1 MNLFALNSFI
11 YGLQLL
17 ALDPA
22 KSLKLSED
30 YSAFWDRAREY
41 TVGGNS
47 FSSDLITKTI
57 EQPVNI
63 LIVIGVGSLCASV
76 LYQSSFKKSD
86 GLSVFLHNLPQF
98 LWAAFIMFLLANGYS
113 NAFKVADSSWAFR
126 GLMRERTASISIINT
141 QISNAMANQLFHTQY
156 GQAVTDQFAECE
168 ALPIPTVRLPK
179 AATTTGA
186 EGLTVEQ
193 RHTAEFI
200 SCMETLQETVERN
213 YEDLQEQCGETLDK
227 CEVIKERTQTL
238 AKQVDAGVRKI
249 KKQFELS
256 DIGLPNIPLPDLSN
270 PLDPNSFRSPGLGI
284 FVTAD
289 DIAFLGNSVSSAI
302 AGVGEYA
309 HMQLVSLGNQLY
321 TGFINIS
328 FMFAGLFFPI
338 AVAWALIPG
347 KKVGLVAWFI
357 TMLALII
364 AEQTY
369 LITLGIVSVISFLP
383 EFSEIGPTLFLA
395 TLGILAPIMAGFS
408 GFGSGWMMAQRY
420 QVWCYGC
427 GWCCAGGS
435 FGGHFYS
442 NLPDAFSKT
451 TKEVNR
457 YGILSRISNRNH
469 CDWFIPYSPRLSR
482 KLSL

>member
-1 MNLFALNSFI
+1 MNFFALNSFI

-17 ALDPA
+17 ALDA
-22 KSLKLSED
+22 TKSLKLSQD
-30 YSAFWDRAREY
+30 YHAFWDRAREY

-86 GLSVFLHNLPQF
+86 GLSVFLHNLPQ
-98 LWAAFIMFLLANGYS
+98 LIWAAFIMFMLANGYA

-126 GLMRERTASISIINT
+126 GLMRERTRSITVINT

-200 SCMETLQETVERN
+200 SCMESLQATVEDN
-213 YEDLQEQCGETLDK
+213 YEDLQEQCGEALDK
-227 CEVIKERTQTL
+227 CEVIKEKTQIL

-256 DIGLPNIPLPDLSN
+256 DIGLPNVPLPEFDIT
-270 PLDPNSFRSPGLGI
+270 DPANLRVPGI

-289 DIAFLGNSVSSAI
+289 DLAFLGRSINSAI

-309 HMQLVSLGNQLY
+309 HMQLVALGNQLY

-338 AVAWALIPG
+338 AIAWALIPG

-369 LITLGIVSVISFLP
+369 LITLGIVSVLSVLP

-408 GFGSGWMMAQRY
+408 GFGSGWLMAQRY
-420 QVWCYGC
+420 RSGATGV
-427 GWCCAGGS
+427 AGAALGVAS
-435 FGGHFYS
+435 GAIFTAIYRMHS
-442 NLPDAFSKT
+442 QRQLK
-451 TKEVNR
+451 R
-457 YGILSRISNRNH
+457 
-469 CDWFIPYSPRLSR
+469 
-482 KLSL
+482 